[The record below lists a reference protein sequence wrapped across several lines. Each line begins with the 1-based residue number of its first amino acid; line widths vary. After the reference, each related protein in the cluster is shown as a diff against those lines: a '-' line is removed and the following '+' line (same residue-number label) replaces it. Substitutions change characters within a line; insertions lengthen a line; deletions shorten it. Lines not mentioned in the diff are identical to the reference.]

1 MFSPNVRWYLLG
13 AFLMGMNFEIF
24 QLLLN
29 LYFKELQ
36 FGEGDMGL
44 VNACRAMGMA
54 IMAIPA
60 SMLFSRFRVR
70 PMLLMGVSGFALFS
84 VLIITTREIWILMG
98 LSLLVGVS
106 WSLFRVFSGPFY
118 MRNSTSTERSHLFSC
133 SFAVLILAGMIGSAG
148 AGKLVTVLGAYYGDI
163 LVGYKLTL
171 VVGVLIGTLA
181 LFPFSMI
188 TAPAPLQTSERISLS
203 LRQLRSRGGFYGKL
217 VFVNFLIGIGAGLII
232 PFLNLYFKDRFHQPP
247 DMIGLFFL
255 AMSAAM
261 FIGTLLGPVLARRFG
276 LVRAVVITQLASL
289 PFMVTLAYTYSLP
302 VAFAAFVIR
311 GGLMNLNAPI
321 SSHLAMELS
330 EEAERPLVNAL
341 LMISWTASWMI
352 SVAIGGEL
360 VERHG
365 FTLVLNIA
373 SGLYL
378 ISSVLYYYFFRNI
391 EQRRAD
397 DSGWYIPDSPA

>member
-36 FGEGDMGL
+36 FGEGDIGL

-60 SMLFSRFRVR
+60 SILFARFHIR
-70 PMLLMGVSGFALFS
+70 PMLLIGVSGFTLFS
-84 VLIITTREIWILMG
+84 VLIITTQEIWILMG

-118 MRNSTSTERSHLFSC
+118 MRNSTPAERSHLFSC

-148 AGKLVTVLGAYYGDI
+148 AGQLVTVLGAYYGDI
-163 LVGYKLTL
+163 LVGYKLAL

-181 LFPFSMI
+181 LFPFAMV
-188 TAPAPLQTSERISLS
+188 TAHEPVPRNERISLNM
-203 LRQLRSRGGFYGKL
+203 RQLRSRGGFYGKL
-217 VFVNFLIGIGAGLII
+217 IFVNFLIGVGAGLII
-232 PFLNLYFKDRFHQPP
+232 PFLNLYFKERFHLAP

-255 AMSAAM
+255 AVSAAM
-261 FIGTLLGPVLARRFG
+261 FVGTLSGPILARRFG

-289 PFMVTLAYTYSLP
+289 PFMLMLAYTYSLP

-341 LMISWTASWMI
+341 LMISWTGSWMI
-352 SVAIGGEL
+352 AVAIGGEL

-378 ISSVLYYYFFRNI
+378 VASILYYYFFRNI
-391 EQRRAD
+391 EQRRD
-397 DSGWYIPDSPA
+397 DESGWYIPDSAA